1 MNILPKKSW
10 HVRNK
15 DNIAKVRRDE
25 ARAAEEEKERER
37 RRALA
42 EQEARTELL
51 RARAR
56 HRLVGEGGKQATS
69 IQDQD
74 QGPSPSDA
82 SDTGSE
88 LVPATS
94 VGHQGHINFFKDLE
108 EGKKVG
114 GVNKE
119 HEEEKKKEQ
128 EQREKDIGLLTYLGQ
143 SAVEAQGSKPWY
155 LNKTRRDDTVKK
167 EEDEQDNSA
176 VSSLDMKRKNF
187 LDPVHD
193 MNRYLSKKRSKHQ
206 EEHKRHKKKHK
217 EKDRDRQ
224 KRSET
229 RSRQGSV
236 SIEQLRAERLK
247 REAEERAKTERLMAL
262 RRGEAPKPTEEE
274 VMETSKFR
282 YNSQFNPDLVR
293 KPRPRYQPY

>member
-15 DNIAKVRRDE
+15 DNVAKVRRDE
-25 ARAAEEEKERER
+25 AKAAEEEKERER

-56 HRLVGEGGKQATS
+56 QRLVGEGGKET
-69 IQDQD
+69 IQDQ
-74 QGPSPSDA
+74 SPNESIV
-82 SDTGSE
+82 TGTE

-94 VGHQGHINFFKDLE
+94 LDHQGHINFFRDLE

-155 LNKTRRDDTVKK
+155 LNKTRRDDTLKK

-176 VSSLDMKRKNF
+176 VSSMDMKRKNF

-206 EEHKRHKKKHK
+206 EEHKRHTKKHK
-217 EKDRDRQ
+217 EKHRDRQ
-224 KRSET
+224 KGSEARSK
-229 RSRQGSV
+229 QGSV
-236 SIEQLRAERLK
+236 SVEQLRAERLK
-247 REAEERAKTERLMAL
+247 REAEEKAKTERLLAL
-262 RRGEAPKPTEEE
+262 RRGEAPKPTEAE

>member
-25 ARAAEEEKERER
+25 AKAAEEEKERER

-56 HRLVGEGGKQATS
+56 QRLGEGGKET
-69 IQDQD
+69 I
-74 QGPSPSDA
+74 QGPSS
-82 SDTGSE
+82 SKDTSVTGTE
-88 LVPATS
+88 LVPVTS
-94 VGHQGHINFFKDLE
+94 LDHQGHINFFKDLE
-108 EGKKVG
+108 E
-114 GVNKE
+114 
-119 HEEEKKKEQ
+119 
-128 EQREKDIGLLTYLGQ
+128 GLLTYLGQ
-143 SAVEAQGSKPWY
+143 SAVEAQGNKPWY
-155 LNKTRRDDTVKK
+155 LNKTRRDDTLKK
-167 EEDEQDNSA
+167 EDDEQDVSS
-176 VSSLDMKRKNF
+176 VSSSLDMKRKNF

-206 EEHKRHKKKHK
+206 EEHKKLHKKKHK

-224 KRSET
+224 KGSES
-229 RSRQGSV
+229 RSRQGPSV
-236 SIEQLRAERLK
+236 SVDQLRAERLK
-247 REAEERAKTERLMAL
+247 REAEERAKTERMLAL
-262 RRGEAPKPTEEE
+262 RRGEAPKPTEAE

>member
-15 DNIAKVRRDE
+15 DNVAKVRRDE
-25 ARAAEEEKERER
+25 AKAAEEEKERER

-56 HRLVGEGGKQATS
+56 QRLVGEGGKEATTSSTS
-69 IQDQD
+69 IQDQ
-74 QGPSPSDA
+74 SPDES
-82 SDTGSE
+82 SVTGTE

-94 VGHQGHINFFKDLE
+94 LDHQGHINFFRDLE

-155 LNKTRRDDTVKK
+155 LNKTRRDDTQK
-167 EEDEQDNSA
+167 EEDEQDKSA
-176 VSSLDMKRKNF
+176 VSSMDMKRKNF

-217 EKDRDRQ
+217 EKHRDSQ
-224 KRSET
+224 KGSEA
-229 RSRQGSV
+229 RSRQSSV
-236 SIEQLRAERLK
+236 SVEQLRAERLK
-247 REAEERAKTERLMAL
+247 REAEEKAKTERLLAL
-262 RRGEAPKPTEEE
+262 RRGEAPKPTEAE

>member
-25 ARAAEEEKERER
+25 AKAAEEEKERER

-51 RARAR
+51 RSRAR
-56 HRLVGEGGKQATS
+56 QRLGEGGKEET
-69 IQDQD
+69 I
-74 QGPSPSDA
+74 QGPSS
-82 SDTGSE
+82 SNDTTSVTGTE
-88 LVPATS
+88 LVPAAS
-94 VGHQGHINFFKDLE
+94 LGHQGHINFFKDLE

-143 SAVEAQGSKPWY
+143 SAVEAQGNKPWY
-155 LNKTRRDDTVKK
+155 LNKTRRDDTLKK
-167 EEDEQDNSA
+167 EDDEQDKSSS
-176 VSSLDMKRKNF
+176 VSSSLDMKRKNF

-206 EEHKRHKKKHK
+206 KEHKKKHK
-217 EKDRDRQ
+217 EKDRDRH
-224 KRSET
+224 KGSES
-229 RSRQGSV
+229 RSRQGPSV
-236 SIEQLRAERLK
+236 SVQQLRAERLK
-247 REAEERAKTERLMAL
+247 REAEERAKTERLLAL
-262 RRGEAPKPTEEE
+262 RRGEAPKPTEAE